1 MNRIGMT
8 KFFAAAS
15 LLVPAAAIIIWPE
28 QLWLLAV
35 FTAWVVLAAGIWV
48 HTERTEQEARMAR
61 AVAAMQQAS
70 IRTLNHHRHD
80 WMNDLQ
86 VIFGYIRMGKTDK
99 TIQYVEQIR
108 ERMLAESKIAKLGI
122 PSLVQFIQSFRTVS
136 HSLIIDVDI
145 DGDVNLA
152 EMPLDGELAAE
163 SIVGIINAYRFAV
176 RPGVGDADRLVIRI
190 SRDEHKLSVSFHCE
204 GQISELDDW
213 KMKCKRAL
221 HNSPLKLAEN
231 GLQNAN
237 VRLQAQLGK

>member
-8 KFFAAAS
+8 KSFAAAS
-15 LLVPAAAIIIWPE
+15 LLVPAAAVIIWPT

-35 FTAWVVLAAGIWV
+35 FMIWVVLAAAVWI
-48 HTERTEQEARMAR
+48 HTERTEQNARMAR
-61 AVAAMQQAS
+61 AAAAMQQAS

-108 ERMLAESKIAKLGI
+108 ERMVAESKIAKLGV

-136 HSLIIDVDI
+136 HSLVIDVEI

-152 EMPLDGELAAE
+152 ELPLDGELAAE

-176 RPGVGDADRLVIRI
+176 RPGIGDADRLVLRI
-190 SRDEHKLSVSFHCE
+190 TRDEDRLNVSFHCE
-204 GQISELDDW
+204 GQIVELDDW
-213 KMKCKRAL
+213 KTKCKRAL

-231 GLQNAN
+231 GLQTAS